1 MLRVTLLKLALF
13 PETSQAGYM
22 ILIGAPAERP
32 QDRQGFRFRGGCNA
46 IDLPATLQARLSS
59 SPRELLNTPDDLA
72 RWLVSAGMACTTPG
86 TTAKDLATARVL
98 REAIYVLAGKPGR
111 AKAEAPRETLNRIAA
126 DTAAAP
132 QLQTDGTMRLEG
144 DAGAL
149 LVTLAREAVR
159 LFGSDA
165 AKLIRQ
171 CESPSCTLYF
181 VDNSRRGDRRWC
193 SMSGCG
199 NKTKVREFRR
209 RKRETQPPS

>member
-1 MLRVTLLKLALF
+1 
-13 PETSQAGYM
+13 M
-22 ILIGAPAERP
+22 ILIAAPTERS
-32 QDRQGFRFRGGCNA
+32 QDRQGFRFRGGCSA

-59 SPRELLNTPDDLA
+59 SPRELLNTPNDLA
-72 RWLVSAGMACTTPG
+72 RWLVSAGMASTKPR
-86 TTAKDLATARVL
+86 TTAGDLATARVL
-98 REAIYVLAGKPGR
+98 REAIYVLAGKPSR

-132 QLQTDGTMRLEG
+132 QLQTNGTMRLEG
-144 DAGAL
+144 NAGAL
-149 LVTLAREAVR
+149 LVTLAREAVQ

-199 NKTKVREFRR
+199 NKAKVREFRR
-209 RKRETQPPS
+209 RKRETQPHS

>member
-1 MLRVTLLKLALF
+1 
-13 PETSQAGYM
+13 M
-22 ILIGAPAERP
+22 ILVGAPVERP
-32 QDRQGFRFRGGCNA
+32 QDRHGFRFRGGCDA

-72 RWLVSAGMACTTPG
+72 RWLVSAGMASTKPR

-98 REAIYVLAGKPGR
+98 REAIYVLAGKPSR
-111 AKAEAPRETLNRIAA
+111 AKAEAARNTLNRIAA

-132 QLQTDGTMRLEG
+132 QLQTNGTMRLEG
-144 DAGAL
+144 NAGAL
-149 LVTLAREAVR
+149 LVTLAREAVQ

-171 CESPSCTLYF
+171 CESRSCTLYF

-193 SMSGCG
+193 SMSACG
-199 NKTKVREFRR
+199 NKAKVSEFRR
-209 RKRETQPPS
+209 RKRETRG

>member
-1 MLRVTLLKLALF
+1 MIFVGA
-13 PETSQAGYM
+13 QA
-22 ILIGAPAERP
+22 ARP
-32 QDRQGFRFRGGCNA
+32 QDRHGFRFRGGCNA

-72 RWLVSAGMACTTPG
+72 RWLVSAGMASSKPR

-98 REAIYVLAGKPGR
+98 RESIYVLAGKPSG
-111 AKAEAPRETLNRIAA
+111 AKAQAARETLNRIAA

-132 QLQTDGTMRLEG
+132 QLQTNGTMRLEG
-144 DAGAL
+144 NAGAL
-149 LVTLAREAVR
+149 LVTLAREAVQ

-171 CESPSCTLYF
+171 CGSRSCTLYF

-193 SMSGCG
+193 SMSACG
-199 NKTKVREFRR
+199 NKAKVSEFRR
-209 RKRETQPPS
+209 RKRETQPHS

>member
-1 MLRVTLLKLALF
+1 V
-13 PETSQAGYM
+13 

-32 QDRQGFRFRGGCNA
+32 QDRHGFRFRGGCNA

-72 RWLVSAGMACTTPG
+72 RWLVSAGMASTKPR

-98 REAIYVLAGKPGR
+98 REAIYVLAGKPSG
-111 AKAEAPRETLNRIAA
+111 AKAEAARKTLNRIAA

-132 QLQTDGTMRLEG
+132 QLQANGTMRLEG
-144 DAGAL
+144 NAGTL
-149 LVTLAREAVR
+149 LVTLAREAVQ

-165 AKLIRQ
+165 AKLIRH
-171 CESPSCTLYF
+171 CESRSCTLYF

-193 SMSGCG
+193 SMSACG
-199 NKTKVREFRR
+199 NKAKVSEFRR
-209 RKRETQPPS
+209 RKRETRG

>member
-1 MLRVTLLKLALF
+1 
-13 PETSQAGYM
+13 M
-22 ILIGAPAERP
+22 ILIGTPAEGP
-32 QDRQGFRFRGGCNA
+32 QDRHGFRFRGGCNA

-72 RWLVSAGMACTTPG
+72 RWLVSAGMASTKPR

-98 REAIYVLAGKPGR
+98 REAIYVLAGKPSR
-111 AKAEAPRETLNRIAA
+111 AKGEAARETVNRIAA
-126 DTAAAP
+126 DAAAAP
-132 QLQTDGTMRLEG
+132 QLQTNGTMRLTG

-149 LVTLAREAVR
+149 LVTLAREAVQ

-171 CESPSCTLYF
+171 CGSPSCTLYF
-181 VDNSRRGDRRWC
+181 VDSSRRGDRRWC

-199 NKTKVREFRR
+199 NKAKVSEFRR
-209 RKRETQPPS
+209 RKRQTQPHS